1 MIIFSFQ
8 SMLDACS
15 VSVWNAEDSSETRL
29 LVTCWLQ
36 ESEKISVS
44 QYFGSMTYHIP
55 LVILYIHRLFLLL
68 SACSH
73 PWWWKIPHLRARD
86 QKESFEGWRSPLG
99 VWERNRIFFFLWI
112 MVYVLSILRCL
123 MESTPFQKGWIFSI
137 YLRYLWL
144 ERWLERSSYLLSRP
158 FGCLLS
164 ADCPIHHRLRWP
176 WFIKNWPKLH
186 LWRRSRLK
194 PGDETMRSD
203 EDERPSSAIFKICIL
218 FGWLICDV

>member
-55 LVILYIHRLFLLL
+55 LVILYIHRLFL

-123 MESTPFQKGWIFSI
+123 GINSISERLNIFHLFKIPLVGKMVGKKFLSPFPTFWMPT
-137 YLRYLWL
+137 L
-144 ERWLERSSYLLSRP
+144 RWL
-158 FGCLLS
+158 
-164 ADCPIHHRLRWP
+164 
-176 WFIKNWPKLH
+176 
-186 LWRRSRLK
+186 
-194 PGDETMRSD
+194 SD
-203 EDERPSSAIFKICIL
+203 SPQTAMAL
-218 FGWLICDV
+218 VH